1 MNSQVNYNPVADEL
15 REVVARA
22 EELMRSIGNAE
33 EATVIQLRDRVAN
46 TVNLAKARLDSLR
59 TKTRTTVTE
68 AAQTTD
74 AYVRENPW
82 TAIAGGAVLG
92 LIMGALITRR

>member
-1 MNSQVNYNPVADEL
+1 MNTQANYNPVADEL

-22 EELMRSIGNAE
+22 EELMRALGNAE

-46 TVNLAKARLDSLR
+46 TLDAAKARLNSARSRARD
-59 TKTRTTVTE
+59 TVTQ

-74 AYVRENPW
+74 TYVRENPW
-82 TAIAGGAVLG
+82 TSVASGAVLG
-92 LIMGALITRR
+92 MIIGALLARR